1 MSEEILKALTQLFAI
16 ITKQDGGVTAKER
29 QYVINFFLTE
39 LDKDSVQ
46 EYVALYDDFSGYGKE
61 EEDGKSRLTS
71 VKDSVKT
78 LGICKKINKT
88 LTQKQKV
95 VVLIKLLELVGSDK
109 NFSAQ
114 RREIINTV
122 STVFNID
129 KDEYSLIESFVINE
143 DASTL
148 NFKDILLL
156 NSKHHAEEGKIYKHV
171 HGHIEGNL
179 IFMRVR
185 SVDMYFTKY
194 LGDESNA
201 LNGFTMQP
209 NRVYLFS
216 HGSTIKTQAG
226 DALYYSDLVANFN
239 EQLKTTKLSFNAT
252 IDELKFPNGAIGLR
266 NVAISEGPGKL
277 IGIMGASGAGKTTL
291 LNVLAGLVKP
301 TKGSILI
308 NGFDI
313 HTQKDQIHGVIGYV
327 SQDDLLIEE
336 LTVYQNLYYNA
347 KLCFANFT
355 EEQLHT
361 RVMEV
366 LENLGLD
373 QRKDLR
379 VGNALDKTISGGQR
393 KRLNIALELIR
404 EPAILFLDE
413 PTSGLSSRDSENVI
427 DLLKELSLKGKL
439 IFVVIHQPSSDIY
452 KMFDKMI
459 IMDTGGFPA
468 YYGPPVEAVTYFKK
482 STLQVDSNRGQCETC
497 GNVNPEQI
505 FNIIEAKVVDEYGQP
520 TNKRKITPPQWYELY
535 KESFRPSR
543 VEDVKEE
550 PPHSLFLPNRLKQT
564 IIFTVRDTLA
574 KLSNKQ
580 YLLINLLEAPLLALI
595 LAFIIKYKSAP
606 GGKEYLFRFN
616 ENFPAFIMMSIIVA
630 LFMGLTVSA
639 EEIIRDRKI
648 LKRESFLNLS
658 WNSYLLSKIVI
669 LFTLSAIQTL
679 MFVVVGHLILEI
691 ELAMLLPFWFVLFTT
706 SCLANVLGLNIS
718 SAFNSA
724 VTVYVMIPLLLI
736 PQMILSGLLFSF
748 DKLNDLISTKGK
760 VPVVADFMASRWAYE
775 AMAVYQ
781 FKNNSYEEP
790 YYIYEKFE
798 SQADFKASYVFD
810 ELNKRRKTITENL
823 GTKNDSVR
831 QTLTYQLY
839 VIQTTLREEPL
850 YKKGLDQLAI
860 DKDWTLADFNEAF
873 NTKLETYLNG
883 YKKFYQ
889 DAYNRAVSEREKKIF
904 QRESDKTA
912 RYDLNDYKNRY
923 YNESLADLVTNIT
936 EKERIVERDGRLFPQ
951 INPIFVDPNTN
962 SALNYRAHFFA
973 PQKNLF
979 GNLVDTY
986 WFNIFMI
993 WIMTIA
999 LYVILYFELL
1009 RKLVDSFDK
1018 VPGKMSLKKVAPVNA
1033 K

>member
-16 ITKQDGGVTAKER
+16 ITKQDGGVTERER
-29 QYVINFFLTE
+29 QFVINFFQTE
-39 LDKDSVQ
+39 LDHDTVK
-46 EYVALYDDFSGYGKE
+46 EYLELYDQFSEYGKDE
-61 EEDGKSRLTS
+61 GKAKLTS

-88 LTQKQKV
+88 LSQKQKD
-95 VVLIKLLELVGSDK
+95 VVLIKLFELVSSDK
-109 NFSAQ
+109 NFTAQ

-122 STVFNID
+122 STVFNIG
-129 KDEYSLIESFVINE
+129 KEEYFLIENFVISEN
-143 DASTL
+143 ARSL
-148 NFKDILLL
+148 NFADILLV
-156 NSKHHAEEGKIYKHV
+156 NAEAKGEEGKLYKHV
-171 HGHIEGNL
+171 HGHINGDL

-185 SVDMYFTKY
+185 SVEMYFTKY
-194 LGDESNA
+194 LGEELNV
-201 LNGFTMQP
+201 LNGFTMQM

-239 EQLKTTKLSFNAT
+239 EELKTTKLSFNVI
-252 IDELKFPNGAIGLR
+252 IDELKFRNGGIGLR
-266 NVAISEGPGKL
+266 HVNISEGPGKL

-291 LNVLAGLVKP
+291 LNVMAGLVKP
-301 TKGSILI
+301 TEGKILV

-313 HTQKDQIHGVIGYV
+313 NAQKDKIHGVIGYV

-347 KLCFANFT
+347 KLCFASFT
-355 EEQLHT
+355 EEQIHK

-373 QRKDLR
+373 QRKDLP
-379 VGNALDKTISGGQR
+379 VGNPLDKTISGGQR

-459 IMDTGGFPA
+459 IMDTGGYPA

-482 STLQVDSNRGQCETC
+482 STHQVDSNRGQCETC

-520 TNKRKITPPQWYELY
+520 TNKRKITPVQWHDWY
-535 KESFRPSR
+535 KERFKINQ

-550 PPHSLFLPNRLKQT
+550 PPHSLNLPNKIKQT
-564 IIFTVRDTLA
+564 VIFTTRDVLS
-574 KLSNKQ
+574 KISNKQ

-595 LAFIIKYKSAP
+595 LTFIIKYKSAP
-606 GGKEYLFRFN
+606 GGANYSFRYN
-616 ENFPAFIMMSIIVA
+616 DNLPAFLLMSIIVA

-658 WNSYLLSKIVI
+658 WNSYLMSKVFI
-669 LFTLSAIQTL
+669 LFTLSAIQTFL
-679 MFVVVGHLILEI
+679 FVIIGNLILEI
-691 ELAMLLPFWFVLFTT
+691 EWSMFIPFWFVLFTT
-706 SCLANVLGLNIS
+706 SCMANVLGLNIS

-748 DKLNDLISTKGK
+748 DKLNSVISTKGK
-760 VPVVADFMASRWAYE
+760 VPIVADMMASRWAYE
-775 AMAVYQ
+775 ALAVYQ
-781 FKNNSYEEP
+781 FKNNSFEEP
-790 YYIYEKFE
+790 FYNFEKLE
-798 SQADFKASYVFD
+798 SQSDYKSSFLVDKLI
-810 ELNKRRKTITENL
+810 EKRKYINENFQS
-823 GTKNDSVR
+823 KNDSVLQIR
-831 QTLTYQLY
+831 S
-839 VIQTTLREEPL
+839 EEH
-850 YKKGLDQLAI
+850 
-860 DKDWTLADFNEAF
+860 T
-873 NTKLETYLNG
+873 
-883 YKKFYQ
+883 
-889 DAYNRAVSEREKKIF
+889 SE
-904 QRESDKTA
+904 
-912 RYDLNDYKNRY
+912 L
-923 YNESLADLVTNIT
+923 
-936 EKERIVERDGRLFPQ
+936 
-951 INPIFVDPNTN
+951 
-962 SALNYRAHFFA
+962 
-973 PQKNLF
+973 
-979 GNLVDTY
+979 
-986 WFNIFMI
+986 
-993 WIMTIA
+993 
-999 LYVILYFELL
+999 
-1009 RKLVDSFDK
+1009 
-1018 VPGKMSLKKVAPVNA
+1018 
-1033 K
+1033 